1 MVSHMAIAVIPC
13 PDFLVYQMKD
23 CEDFSIEWLMI
34 GRSRAQ

>member
-13 PDFLVYQMKD
+13 FDILVYRMKD
-23 CEDFSIEWLMI
+23 SEDLQIEQLMI